1 MWVAIGGKAL
11 ANELLPLDAT
21 DELVRAYRAKGYR
34 MIKIPPIY
42 REHFE
47 TNLDQALMDDA
58 GISSAS
64 STKYISGERIEKAK
78 VDTYENPF
86 VKDIIE
92 VGNAPDD
99 YLQYANFFDLTKIS
113 QADISRPMFI
123 HLDLSLSGDKTG
135 IAGT

>member
-1 MWVAIGGKAL
+1 
-11 ANELLPLDAT
+11 
-21 DELVRAYRAKGYR
+21 

-58 GISSAS
+58 GMSSAS
-64 STKYISGERIEKAK
+64 ATKYISGERIEKAK

-99 YLQYANFFDLTKIS
+99 YLQYANFFDLS
-113 QADISRPMFI
+113 
-123 HLDLSLSGDKTG
+123 
-135 IAGT
+135 